1 MAEQLTKIEMA
12 VQAVNVITVPIDDT
26 LTTAGAAADAKAV
39 GDALAD
45 KADRSELQNAV
56 TVDGQGA
63 DAQGHILVY
72 PEHIPMSGTDPTTLA
87 AKITAIDGKT
97 GQDIPV
103 RSGSTQTI
111 AEALEQ
117 TGNAQTAQT
126 IPMSDASGAPTIAA
140 MIASLFPVGAV
151 YVSLNTTAPSFF
163 GTWQE
168 IKIVASWYDLKNGVR
183 NYSDGTGTGGLHF
196 WRRIS

>member
-1 MAEQLTKIEMA
+1 MSALTKIEMA
-12 VQAVNVITVPIDDT
+12 VHGVEVITVPIDDT
-26 LTTAGAAADAKAV
+26 LSIEGMAADAKAV
-39 GDALAD
+39 GDALEE

-72 PEHIPMSGTDPTTLA
+72 PSHIPMSGTDSTTLA
-87 AKITAIDGKT
+87 QKLTTIDGKT

-117 TGNAQTAQT
+117 TGSAQTAQT
-126 IPMSDASGAPTIAA
+126 IPMSDAAGAPTIAA
-140 MIASLFPVGAV
+140 MIASLFPVGSV

-183 NYSDGTGTGGLHF
+183 NYADGTGTGGLHF
-196 WRRIS
+196 WRRVS

>member
-1 MAEQLTKIEMA
+1 MAVLTKIEMA
-12 VQAVNVITVPIDDT
+12 VQAVNAITVPIDDT
-26 LTTAGAAADAKAV
+26 LSISGEAADAKAT
-39 GDALAD
+39 GDALAL
-45 KADRSELQNAV
+45 KADKSELQAAV
-56 TVDGQGA
+56 TVDGQSA

-72 PEHIPMSGTDPTTLA
+72 PEHIQMSASDQTTLA
-87 AKITAIDGKT
+87 AKIAAIDSKT

-103 RSGSTQTI
+103 RSGSQQTI
-111 AEALEQ
+111 AQALENVG
-117 TGNAQTAQT
+117 TAQTAQT
-126 IPMSDASGAPTIAA
+126 IPMSDATGAPTIAA
-140 MIASLFPVGAV
+140 MIASLFPVGSV

>member
-97 GQDIPV
+97 GQDIYV

-126 IPMSDASGAPTIAA
+126 IPMSDATGAPTIAA
-140 MIASLFPVGAV
+140 MIASLFPVGAI
-151 YVSLNTTAPSFF
+151 YASINNTAPTFF

-168 IKIVASWYDLKNGVR
+168 IKMVATWSDLKAGFR
-183 NYSDGTGTGGLHF
+183 NYADGVSTGTVHF
-196 WRRIS
+196 WRRTA